1 MTPSLSSLRWE
12 EWRLETG
19 DLRSRCQHSWVLRRP
34 FLQTAPVLDHYG
46 VEERKRSLW
55 SPLEWSYVSE
65 CSYCSH
71 QNNWQEAAKF
81 ILAHS
86 FQGFSLSQPGRHRGD
101 HIASAFRKQRGGGQ
115 GYQVSGYIQSDLL
128 RPDSWTA
135 NSINN
140 DTRLLYSLKLS
151 LLLGSLPTSSSNLT
165 WLSRPRPPTWLI
177 LYTFLCS
184 ALVYLFSFV
193 SALESPPTRFI
204 LPEYLYLC
212 LSEFPPPI
220 YCPGWTSAL
229 YYNQSASRSISD
241 PLLDWL

>member
-1 MTPSLSSLRWE
+1 MRRVETRD
-12 EWRLETG
+12 WR
-19 DLRSRCQHSWVLRRP
+19 SKIKV
-34 FLQTAPVLDHYG
+34 LQTAPVLDHYG

-81 ILAHS
+81 MLAHS
-86 FQGFSLSQPGRHRGD
+86 LQGFSLSQPGRHRGD

-115 GYQVSGYIQSDLL
+115 GYQVSGCLQSDLL
-128 RPDSWTA
+128 RPDSQTA

-165 WLSRPRPPTWLI
+165 WLSHPQPPTWLI
-177 LYTFLCS
+177 QYTFLCS

-193 SALESPPTRFI
+193 SALESPP
-204 LPEYLYLC
+204 
-212 LSEFPPPI
+212 
-220 YCPGWTSAL
+220 
-229 YYNQSASRSISD
+229 
-241 PLLDWL
+241 PLLFSQRISVSVSLKSHPLFTALVEHQLFITTNQHQD

>member
-1 MTPSLSSLRWE
+1 MRRVETRD
-12 EWRLETG
+12 WR
-19 DLRSRCQHSWVLRRP
+19 SKIKV
-34 FLQTAPVLDHYG
+34 LQTAPVLDHYG

-55 SPLEWSYVSE
+55 SPSEWAYVSE
-65 CSYCSH
+65 CSCCSH

-81 ILAHS
+81 MLAPS
-86 FQGFSLSQPGRHRGD
+86 LQGFSLSQPGRHRGD

-115 GYQVSGYIQSDLL
+115 GYQVSGCIPSDLL
-128 RPDSWTA
+128 RPDSRTA

-151 LLLGSLPTSSSNLT
+151 LLLDSLPTSSSNLT
-165 WLSRPRPPTWLI
+165 WLSRPRPPTWLT

-193 SALESPPTRFI
+193 SALESPPTPFI
-204 LPEYLYLC
+204 LPAYLCLC
-212 LSEFPPPI
+212 LSEVPPPI
-220 YCPGWTSAL
+220 SCPDWTSAL
-229 YYNQSASRSISD
+229 YYNQSASRLISD